1 MSKKPWNV
9 ASKERIQRKD
19 HRQDCHCIS
28 HCAARGNDDEC
39 NGKKAHRRIHCGH
52 LEIAHGKAIRHKK
65 GVEANSKAHDGQ
77 NHIISQKA
85 AALDFGRIQQEDQT
99 QGKAKEDA
107 ALFHAGK
114 GINAVGDNADQRK
127 NHTDDRN
134 YLFEGR

>member
-1 MSKKPWNV
+1 MAEKPGNV
-9 ASKERIQRKD
+9 ASKERVQRKENG
-19 HRQDCHCIS
+19 QDRHGVA
-28 HCAARGNDDEC
+28 HCAARSDDDQC
-39 NGKKAHRRIHCGH
+39 NGEKTHHRIHCGH

-99 QGKAKEDA
+99 QGKTKEDA